1 MSKSIIRIVIVS
13 ILTPGI
19 LGLMSWNLTQASK
32 NKEKIIFIHNEHK
45 ILLLALGRIEQ
56 GIKEIKQ
63 DQKIFNVDMAKMSI
77 AQAITNQKLT
87 DHVTVSGKRIELL
100 RDSVHKHL
108 YR

>member
-1 MSKSIIRIVIVS
+1 MSKSIIRIVIIS
-13 ILTPGI
+13 ILTPGL
-19 LGLMSWNLTQASK
+19 LGLMGWNLTQASK
-32 NKEKIIFIHNEHK
+32 NKEKIIFIQNEHR